1 MKKTTTIKRDPS
13 RRPTHPGAVLRD
25 DVLPELRMTQA
36 ELAVRLGVSRLT
48 VSEVLHEKRSVS
60 VDMAIRIGK
69 LIGNGPG
76 LWLRMQQAVDI
87 WELEGS
93 GKYNKI
99 KPLQIA
105 A

>member
-1 MKKTTTIKRDPS
+1 MKKTNSIKRDAT
-13 RRPTHPGAVLRD
+13 RRPTHPGAVLRE
-25 DVLPELRMTQA
+25 DVLPELQMTQA
-36 ELAVRLGVSRLT
+36 AFAERLGVSRLT
-48 VSEVLHEKRSVS
+48 VSEILHEKRSVS
-60 VDMAIRIGK
+60 ADMAMRIGT
-69 LIGNGPG
+69 LLGNGPG

-99 KPLQIA
+99 EPVRIA

>member
-1 MKKTTTIKRDPS
+1 
-13 RRPTHPGAVLRD
+13 
-25 DVLPELRMTQA
+25 
-36 ELAVRLGVSRLT
+36 
-48 VSEVLHEKRSVS
+48 
-60 VDMAIRIGK
+60 MAIRIGK

-76 LWLRMQQAVDI
+76 LWLRMQQAVDV
-87 WELEGS
+87 WDLEGS